1 MEVKYRKVGSDDIGM
16 IDVYD
21 VGIWRSN
28 IFSYMILNTAKDLR
42 MFVSDEVIDYGYGWK
57 RLTTE
62 NIEYHVRQI
71 SNLIAMEKL

>member
-1 MEVKYRKVGSDDIGM
+1 MEIKYRRAGSDDIGM

-42 MFVSDEVIDYGYGWK
+42 MFVSDEVIDYIANNCESDVRHLEGCIN
-57 RLTTE
+57 RL
-62 NIEYHVRQI
+62 YAM
-71 SNLIAMEKL
+71 LIFFN